1 MNKIKEFF
9 SQKWVRIT
17 GWALAILGDITLI
30 LGGTTIAEITDG
42 AKLTLGI
49 ISAIGLL
56 IAFLAEKIKKQSKE

>member
-9 SQKWVRIT
+9 SQRWVRIT
-17 GWALAILGDITLI
+17 GWALAIVGDATLI

-56 IAFLAEKIKKQSKE
+56 IAFLAGKFAKKE

>member
-1 MNKIKEFF
+1 MDKIKEFF

-56 IAFLAEKIKKQSKE
+56 IVFLAEKIKKSKE

>member
-1 MNKIKEFF
+1 MDKIKEFF
-9 SQKWVRIT
+9 SQRWVRIT
-17 GWALAILGDITLI
+17 GWALAIVGDITLI

-56 IAFLAEKIKKQSKE
+56 IAFLAEKIKKSKE

>member
-1 MNKIKEFF
+1 MDKIKEFF
-9 SQKWVRIT
+9 SQRWVRIT

-56 IAFLAEKIKKQSKE
+56 IVFLAEKIKKSKE

>member
-1 MNKIKEFF
+1 MDKIKEFF

-56 IAFLAEKIKKQSKE
+56 IAFLAEKIKKNKE

>member
-9 SQKWVRIT
+9 SQKWVCIT
-17 GWALAILGDITLI
+17 GWALAIVGDITLI
-30 LGGTTIAEITDG
+30 LGGTTVAEITDG

-56 IAFLAEKIKKQSKE
+56 IAFLAEKIKKSKE

>member
-1 MNKIKEFF
+1 MMDKIKKFF
-9 SQKWVRIT
+9 QQKWVRIT
-17 GWALAILGDITLI
+17 GWVLAILGDATLI

-56 IAFLAEKIKKQSKE
+56 IAFLAGKFAKKE

>member
-9 SQKWVRIT
+9 QQRWVRIT
-17 GWALAILGDITLI
+17 GWALAIVGDITLI

-56 IAFLAEKIKKQSKE
+56 IVFLAEKIKKNKE

>member
-1 MNKIKEFF
+1 MDKIKEFF
-9 SQKWVRIT
+9 SQRWVRIT
-17 GWALAILGDITLI
+17 GWALAIVGDITLI

-56 IAFLAEKIKKQSKE
+56 IAFLAEKIKKNKE

>member
-1 MNKIKEFF
+1 MDKIKEFF
-9 SQKWVRIT
+9 QQRWVRIT

-56 IAFLAEKIKKQSKE
+56 IAFLAEKIKKNKE

>member
-1 MNKIKEFF
+1 MDKIKEFF

-17 GWALAILGDITLI
+17 GWALAILGDATLI
-30 LGGTTIAEITDG
+30 LGGTTVAEITDG

-56 IAFLAEKIKKQSKE
+56 IAFLAEKIKKSKE

>member
-1 MNKIKEFF
+1 MDKIKKFF
-9 SQKWVRIT
+9 QQKWVRIT
-17 GWALAILGDITLI
+17 GWALAILGDATLI

-56 IAFLAEKIKKQSKE
+56 IAFLAGKFAKKE